1 MLLLKP
7 LGCLGAGP
15 AEPQNHCLQLAKL
28 QLLPV
33 PGAARRGPQNPCLHQ
48 ERFLHSP
55 DGHSCCGDAV
65 LLLDSLTQPLSVW
78 WGDWGRVWVVCS
90 FFFPP
95 PFNAFENPR
104 MEYNPYATGQV
115 KTQVCSW
122 LYTNRSINGPQNH
135 SGWKRPL
142 RS

>member
-33 PGAARRGPQNPCLHQ
+33 PGGAHRGPQNPCLHQ

-65 LLLDSLTQPLSVW
+65 LLLDSLTQPLCVW

-90 FFFPP
+90 FFFLPP
-95 PFNAFENPR
+95 LMPLKIQGWNTTRMQRDRSKPR
-104 MEYNPYATGQV
+104 FAHGCTQIVASMDHRIIQV
-115 KTQVCSW
+115 GK
-122 LYTNRSINGPQNH
+122 GH
-135 SGWKRPL
+135 
-142 RS
+142 